1 MSEFE
6 SGFREFPKTLF
17 GCVPK
22 LNASKTKRQVYK
34 LQKLC
39 FCGFWHQSTLFVRF
53 PDSPAACAMRSFT
66 PLHILHKKMS
76 RSHLAMETIQV
87 MPNHVRL
94 CIEERWFEGQGICLD
109 GIVEVHPGRKTFC
122 PVWLVQYIINHHS
135 TSIISVQVSVSV
147 TVVLPCGRQTLL

>member
-1 MSEFE
+1 MAPVSIQQQCLNLNQDFV
-6 SGFREFPKTLF
+6 SFPRL
-17 GCVPK
+17 CSAAYP
-22 LNASKTKRQVYK
+22 SKTKRTHAFSVRQVYK
-34 LQKLC
+34 LQQKLC
-39 FCGFWHQSTLFVRF
+39 FCGFWHQSTLFVTF
-53 PDSPAACAMRSFT
+53 PDSPAACARRSFT

-122 PVWLVQYIINHHS
+122 PV
-135 TSIISVQVSVSV
+135 
-147 TVVLPCGRQTLL
+147 